1 MKSNDI
7 IKPYILRLE
16 EDLKT
21 IVDKNSNELKEDVLG
36 FLFAKSKRI
45 RPVFTYLCT
54 FLLNEKIDDDIC
66 RVALAVELLHNA
78 TLVHDDVL
86 DESLQRR
93 EIESFYSKLGS
104 KKSVVTGDYILSLC
118 LLALSEIQNSEILK
132 IFSNN
137 IIKTINGEI
146 NQFSSQF
153 CIQSEKDY
161 FYKTAPKTANL
172 FVCIVQSV
180 CCLKNVNLNVKKSLE
195 NFAYNFGVVFQ
206 INNDIK
212 NFLSSQDD
220 IKNGIYTL
228 PYIYFKQ
235 ENPTC
240 DIIKLGKNQIFM
252 YARMAQNKSK
262 EIIENAFLEL
272 DFSKNENAKNAI
284 KTTCDDLLRIQ

>member
-16 EDLKT
+16 EDLKI

-66 RVALAVELLHNA
+66 RVALAVELLHSA

-206 INNDIK
+206 INNDVK
-212 NFLSSQDD
+212 NILSTQDD
-220 IKNGIYTL
+220 VKNGIYTL

-240 DIIKLGKNQIFM
+240 DIINFSKKQALK
-252 YARMAQNKSK
+252 YCKAALNKSRQ
-262 EIIENAFLEL
+262 IIDKAFLEL
-272 DFSKNENAKNAI
+272 DFCSNTQAKDRL
-284 KTTCDDLLRIQ
+284 KSLCDELLRI

>member
-78 TLVHDDVL
+78 SLVHDDVL

-104 KKSVVTGDYILSLC
+104 
-118 LLALSEIQNSEILK
+118 
-132 IFSNN
+132 
-137 IIKTINGEI
+137 
-146 NQFSSQF
+146 
-153 CIQSEKDY
+153 
-161 FYKTAPKTANL
+161 
-172 FVCIVQSV
+172 
-180 CCLKNVNLNVKKSLE
+180 
-195 NFAYNFGVVFQ
+195 
-206 INNDIK
+206 
-212 NFLSSQDD
+212 
-220 IKNGIYTL
+220 
-228 PYIYFKQ
+228 
-235 ENPTC
+235 
-240 DIIKLGKNQIFM
+240 
-252 YARMAQNKSK
+252 
-262 EIIENAFLEL
+262 
-272 DFSKNENAKNAI
+272 
-284 KTTCDDLLRIQ
+284 